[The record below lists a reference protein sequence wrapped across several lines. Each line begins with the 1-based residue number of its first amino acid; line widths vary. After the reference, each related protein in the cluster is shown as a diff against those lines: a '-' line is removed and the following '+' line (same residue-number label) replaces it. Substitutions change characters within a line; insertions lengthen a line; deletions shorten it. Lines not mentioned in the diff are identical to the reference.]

1 MQTLDKK
8 KLMFLDMQEHPEKY
22 SEEQIEAVMDEL
34 DQVPDVETAWQTFE
48 RQRLGEHGSEIQE
61 QIPAKVHPSRRRLQV
76 AATFIGILMMS
87 GIAFATV
94 HLVRNMGNRSVEREP
109 QSSSVKAESSDLS
122 QQPDTTVIQPVVF
135 DNVTLEALLPKIAKH
150 YGYTV
155 SFRSDQS
162 KTLRLFLTWNPQ
174 DSIQN
179 VTEKLNLFEQIN
191 IVLEGRAMIVE

>member
-1 MQTLDKK
+1 
-8 KLMFLDMQEHPEKY
+8 MFLDMQEHLERY
-22 SEEQIEAVMDEL
+22 SEEQIEAMMDEI

-48 RQRLGEHGSEIQE
+48 KQRLGEHGSEIQE
-61 QIPAKVHPSRRRLQV
+61 RISAKVYPSRRRLQV
-76 AATFIGILMMS
+76 AATFIGILMIS
-87 GIAFATV
+87 GIAFAAV
-94 HLVRNMGNRSVEREP
+94 HFVRNMGNRSVVREP
-109 QSSSVKAESSDLS
+109 QSLSVEAGVSDLS
-122 QQPDTTVIQPVVF
+122 QQSDTTIIQPVVF
-135 DNVTLEALLPKIAKH
+135 DNVTLEALLPEIAKH

-191 IVLEGRAMIVE
+191 IVLDGRAMIVE